1 MLAPRKKL
9 WSSPSSAID
18 IALQFAQLDANDIV
32 YDVGCGDGRV
42 LIQMAALSIL
52 PDDNASSSSANNGDK
67 NDAVV
72 LEESVGEHTS
82 SSNDADK
89 SNKQHQPS
97 AESQSLPALLSTQ
110 TKQQQQP
117 QYQYH
122 HCKHFIGIEISA
134 ERAID
139 ARRNVQTAYET
150 ELIPA
155 HVVIEIICGN
165 ALDTTL
171 IDYTKATVIFLYL
184 VPRGLRL
191 IKDIVWP
198 PPIGKEQRRISDGKV
213 ASEYVEDAEVAKSRK
228 LISKQQESLSSSSL
242 QHAKEIPNDNN
253 NQQQRQRRP
262 RRIITYMAPF
272 ENTKHIQKEY
282 CNVEHQMGAEWPVYL
297 YHCS

>member
-18 IALQFAQLDANDIV
+18 IALQFAKLDANDIV

-72 LEESVGEHTS
+72 LEESVEHTS
-82 SSNDADK
+82 CSNDADK
-89 SNKQHQPS
+89 SNKKHQPS
-97 AESQSLPALLSTQ
+97 Q
-110 TKQQQQP
+110 TKQQP

-139 ARRNVQTAYET
+139 ARRNVRTAYET

-213 ASEYVEDAEVAKSRK
+213 ASVYVEDTEVAKSRK

-242 QHAKEIPNDNN
+242 HHAKEIPNDNN

-272 ENTKHIQKEY
+272 ENTTHIQKEY
-282 CNVEHQMGAEWPVYL
+282 CKVEHQMGAEWPVYL

>member
-18 IALQFAQLDANDIV
+18 IALQFAKLDANDIV

-52 PDDNASSSSANNGDK
+52 PDDNALSSSANNGDK

-82 SSNDADK
+82 SSDDADK

-97 AESQSLPALLSTQ
+97 Q

-134 ERAID
+134 DRAID
-139 ARRNVQTAYET
+139 ARRNVRTAYET

-213 ASEYVEDAEVAKSRK
+213 ASVYVEDTEVAKCRK
-228 LISKQQESLSSSSL
+228 LISKQQDSLSSSSL

-272 ENTKHIQKEY
+272 ENTTHIQKEY
-282 CNVEHQMGAEWPVYL
+282 CKVEHQMGAEWPVYL